1 LSGDCSISSVDA
13 MPRLHPRRRRTA
25 WRVVTTLLLAT
36 FLGSSANSTMAMQ
49 TPASVDALL
58 DKARGEE
65 NAGNY
70 GAAEN
75 TYRKALAIAP
85 ENLEALK
92 RMGVLEQTELK
103 FDDSIRLFKKVLAG
117 DPDYKGVNFF
127 LGLSYFGKNEFL
139 PSIEC
144 FERELKTTKPHPRT
158 QYYLGLALQ
167 STGRVNEAIAH
178 LNQSVAQDPKDADAL
193 YELARLHKNASL
205 HSIEALKALDPD
217 SFQMHA
223 LMGEVYADQ
232 ERYSDALEEYQK
244 AVAKRPDAPGMQ
256 FLIGVAYWAQRQM
269 EPAEK
274 AFKEAYKENP
284 NDAMT
289 NLYLGDIAVRYQ
301 RFSDA
306 LPFLMVAKQAQP
318 DMPQLHVLLGQC
330 YQSQQELQKA
340 KAEFQAAITAD
351 PTAAQPHY
359 LLARVY
365 RELHDAQGSADEL
378 ARYEQLSKSEK
389 EKTSPHAP
397 QN

>member
-1 LSGDCSISSVDA
+1 MSGDCSISSVDA